1 VLGRLER
8 VSFPNWNLYGLD
20 AKIDTGAFTSSLHC
34 HHIEM
39 DHDQESVSFYLL
51 DPGHPEY
58 EKRKFR
64 SRIRDI
70 RSIRS
75 SNGQIED
82 RVIIATKMELG
93 GTLYPVELSLTD
105 RTDMKYPVLIGRR
118 FLRRRFVV
126 DVSRSYITEK
136 QMNRGE

>member
-1 VLGRLER
+1 
-8 VSFPNWNLYGLD
+8 
-20 AKIDTGAFTSSLHC
+20 
-34 HHIEM
+34 M

-118 FLRRRFVV
+118 VLRRRFVV

-136 QMNRGE
+136 QLNRGEELLIMQNQRSKLAILYRN